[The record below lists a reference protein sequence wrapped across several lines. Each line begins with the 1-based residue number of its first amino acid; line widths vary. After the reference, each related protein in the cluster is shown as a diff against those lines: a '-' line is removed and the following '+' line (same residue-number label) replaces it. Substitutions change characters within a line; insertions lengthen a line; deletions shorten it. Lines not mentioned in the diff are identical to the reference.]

1 MKFLLSS
8 GSHPESGSRLGS
20 WDTMGTV
27 SRSGLEVIVEV
38 SEVQDNFLSYPF
50 SSAIWH
56 IYKLGYRMAA
66 VFIVLQILM

>member
-1 MKFLLSS
+1 
-8 GSHPESGSRLGS
+8 
-20 WDTMGTV
+20 MGTV